1 MSDRRTVLRGLVTLP
16 LIGGG
21 VTLIGAPSAPVPLV
35 QAAAMP
41 AFDDPCQRARYA
53 WEAFSSAMRDVA
65 AGADGWCIIGAA
77 DRWTPL
83 PGPHP
88 NTGSFLR
95 LAAVH
100 YVDERRPGSP
110 RPFMVERHR
119 EVEL

>member
-1 MSDRRTVLRGLVTLP
+1 MSDRRSFLRDLVSLP

-53 WEAFSSAMRDVA
+53 WEAFSAAMRDVT
-65 AGADGWCIIGAA
+65 AGADGWSVMGGE
-77 DRWTPL
+77 RLTPISHYGL
-83 PGPHP
+83 DAGGHVTP
-88 NTGSFLR
+88 R
-95 LAAVH
+95 AIH
-100 YVDERRPGSP
+100 YVREP
-110 RPFMVERHR
+110 RPDALRPFVYERAV